1 MFYNFINLILTKMP
15 TFNQLLNTKKVR
27 KEKRKKNKTRALL
40 QNPQCKGVC
49 VKIFTRSP
57 KKPNSAVRKVSKV
70 KLSTG
75 YKVES
80 YIPGEG
86 HSLQQYSVVLVRG
99 GRTPD
104 LPGVRYKN
112 IRGKYDFSGVK
123 NRKTSRSKYG
133 VTLPS
138 KN

>member
-1 MFYNFINLILTKMP
+1 MP

-86 HSLQQYSVVLVRG
+86 HNLQQYSVVLVRG

-112 IRGKYDFSGVK
+112 IRGKYDFFGVK

-133 VTLPS
+133 VTLLS
-138 KN
+138 KD

>member
-1 MFYNFINLILTKMP
+1 MTTY
-15 TFNQLLNTKKVR
+15 NQLLNKKKSR
-27 KEKRKKNKTRALL
+27 KNKRKKNKTRALM
-40 QNPQCKGVC
+40 QNPQSKGVC
-49 VKIFTRSP
+49 IKIFTRSP

-75 YKVES
+75 YKIES

-86 HSLQQYSVVLVRG
+86 HNLQQYSVVLVRG

-133 VTLPS
+133 VTLPL

>member
-1 MFYNFINLILTKMP
+1 MP
-15 TFNQLLNTKKVR
+15 TFNQLLNTRKAR

>member
-1 MFYNFINLILTKMP
+1 MQK
-15 TFNQLLNTKKVR
+15 
-27 KEKRKKNKTRALL
+27 
-40 QNPQCKGVC
+40 PQSKGVC
-49 VKIFTRSP
+49 IKIFTRSP
-57 KKPNSAVRKVSKV
+57 KNPNSAVRKVSKV
-70 KLSTG
+70 KLYTG
-75 YKVES
+75 FKVES

-86 HSLQQYSVVLVRG
+86 HNLQQYSVVLVRG

-133 VTLPS
+133 VALS
-138 KN
+138 LKN

>member
-1 MFYNFINLILTKMP
+1 MTTY
-15 TFNQLLNTKKVR
+15 NQLLNHKKGR
-27 KEKRKKNKTRALL
+27 KKKRKKVTARALE

-49 VKIFTRSP
+49 IKIFTRSP

-70 KLSTG
+70 KVSTG

-86 HSLQQYSVVLVRG
+86 HSLQQYSVVLIRG
-99 GRTPD
+99 GRTQD

-112 IRGKYDFSGVK
+112 IRGKYDFLGVK
-123 NRKTSRSKYG
+123 NRRSSRSKYG
-133 VTLPS
+133 VAKPIQ
-138 KN
+138 N

>member
-1 MFYNFINLILTKMP
+1 L
-15 TFNQLLNTKKVR
+15 QLY
-27 KEKRKKNKTRALL
+27 
-40 QNPQCKGVC
+40 
-49 VKIFTRSP
+49 
-57 KKPNSAVRKVSKV
+57 SA
-70 KLSTG
+70 G
-75 YKVES
+75 
-80 YIPGEG
+80 
-86 HSLQQYSVVLVRG
+86 LVRG

-138 KN
+138 KD

>member
-1 MFYNFINLILTKMP
+1 MP

-80 YIPGEG
+80 YISGEG

-138 KN
+138 KD